1 MTIALTTM
9 AAVSLAILVYIAV
22 VITGTY
28 TTQNISPS
36 GSTNSS
42 LAEQTKLDSA
52 MSQQIARSLDYVH
65 KSDTNM
71 ASLTIPLHDVKL
83 SANQFILLYDSTPYA
98 SKGHIAL
105 NLPCDANTPNVP
117 IFQVLAGRAPDL
129 TPLALGYI
137 SQISVT
143 PQMCVYHGQF
153 GFGSG
158 YPVTDIVLKNISG
171 KIISLEGPNSV
182 AISTHESYTS
192 TTPSLEQIQHQQL
205 HK

>member
-71 ASLTIPLHDVKL
+71 ASLTIPLHDVNL

-105 NLPCDANTPNVP
+105 SLPCDTNTPNVP
-117 IFQVLAGRAPDL
+117 MFQVLVGRAPDL

-137 SQISVT
+137 SQISVA
-143 PQMCVYHGQF
+143 PQMCIYHGQF

-192 TTPSLEQIQHQQL
+192 TTPSLEQIQHKQ
-205 HK
+205 